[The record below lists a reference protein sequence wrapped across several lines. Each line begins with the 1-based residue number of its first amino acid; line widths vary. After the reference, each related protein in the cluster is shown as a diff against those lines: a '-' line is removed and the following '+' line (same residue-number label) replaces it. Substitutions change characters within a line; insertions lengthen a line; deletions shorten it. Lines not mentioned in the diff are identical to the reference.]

1 MFVSSALFVLT
12 GLVQTVCIQAV
23 LYSGGGDRSTFLLA
37 LPNYIGIVFVNFFGA
52 RVFRLL
58 DNLGVWASRGNEL
71 NRVHMHVY
79 TRPPKHVPQLPFLKR
94 LFHRD
99 RRKLFVLAFNE
110 LGGFLTGLTGLS
122 IAGSGLYQVV
132 FSGATVFTALL
143 STVFLRKRLS
153 IAQWMAVAVI
163 TFGLMIT
170 AEQVTRTPVV
180 AAAAAA
186 ARVAGGAGAAGDE
199 ANDAG
204 AASLISGLAFV
215 LVSCLFYSTNY
226 VIAEHVLTAHSQPSS
241 ATGPGPSS
249 ATHPSD
255 IDSVNTQSLSPP
267 PTTTGP
273 GAAPIMTPTLPPPSG
288 LDLSLYTG
296 GSCLMFF
303 SVYVL
308 AHTVPNW
315 HQLVTS
321 SIERHHG
328 NTTLIVE
335 YYVYLFVASFVHAVT
350 HYDVLAT
357 IGAVPIGVLNALRAV
372 SVFAASSWLFCS
384 NQASQC
390 FTSRK
395 GISTAIV
402 IGGALAYSAASSAS
416 SPKASPRAKAKTKKK
431 KTSSTTA
438 KRRGHVLLASSSSAI
453 GTGANGTA
461 AATSTSAPLAA
472 AGKGLLSSSSTV
484 LIGRD
489 DNAGSN
495 IQGTSRYKL
504 SVVGRKFRKAMSTYI
519 GFAPCFINPVGP
531 ATTMTTTATLT
542 TTTTAAGT
550 SITALQHHTTSS
562 QSGGAGS
569 QSPPSGSSTIPLLS
583 ASNPDGWSS
592 SLKKANPGIG

>member
-37 LPNYIGIVFVNFFGA
+37 LPNYIGIVFVSFFGA

-71 NRVHMHVY
+71 NRFHMHVY

-143 STVFLRKRLS
+143 TTVFLRKRLS
-153 IAQWMAVAVI
+153 VAQWMAVAVI

-170 AEQVTRTPVV
+170 AEQVTRMPAV
-180 AAAAAA
+180 AA
-186 ARVAGGAGAAGDE
+186 AGGAGAAGEE

-204 AASLISGLAFV
+204 AASIISGLAFV

-226 VIAEHVLTAHSQPSS
+226 VIAEHVLTAHTQPSP

-255 IDSVNTQSLSPP
+255 ADPSSTQSLSPP
-267 PTTTGP
+267 TTIAATASASAATTGV
-273 GAAPIMTPTLPPPSG
+273 APMTPTLPPPSG

-328 NTTLIVE
+328 NTTLIME

-384 NQASQC
+384 HQASQC
-390 FTSRK
+390 FSYRK

-402 IGGALAYSAASSAS
+402 IGGALAYSAASS
-416 SPKASPRAKAKTKKK
+416 PKVPMRTKAKTKKK
-431 KTSSTTA
+431 KTLSTTA
-438 KRRGHVLLASSSSAI
+438 KKRAHVLLASSSS
-453 GTGANGTA
+453 TVGAGGAA
-461 AATSTSAPLAA
+461 AATSASVPLTSA
-472 AGKGLLSSSSTV
+472 GRSLSSSSAA

-489 DNAGSN
+489 DSAGSN

-519 GFAPCFINPVGP
+519 GFAPRFINPVGP
-531 ATTMTTTATLT
+531 ATTTTTTTTLT
-542 TTTTAAGT
+542 ATTTTAAGT
-550 SITALQHHTTSS
+550 SITALQHHMTSTSTSS

-569 QSPPSGSSTIPLLS
+569 QSPPSGSTTIPLLS